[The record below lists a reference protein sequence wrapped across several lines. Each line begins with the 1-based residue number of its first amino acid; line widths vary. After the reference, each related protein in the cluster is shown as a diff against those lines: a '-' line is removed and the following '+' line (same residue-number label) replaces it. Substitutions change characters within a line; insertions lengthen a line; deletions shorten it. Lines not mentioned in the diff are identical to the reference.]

1 MDDKTLSPDQREAL
15 LATLQGRFEK
25 ATHRHPGLAWI
36 QVLAHL
42 EAHPES
48 LWPLHEMERT
58 GGEPDVVGYNADQK
72 KPEKDR
78 LGVLAV
84 FLAKS
89 PYPGMNSR
97 CEARPHRSR

>member
-1 MDDKTLSPDQREAL
+1 MNDKTLSPDQREAL

-48 LWPLHEMERT
+48 LWPPTKWRGT
-58 GGEPDVVGYNADQK
+58 A
-72 KPEKDR
+72 
-78 LGVLAV
+78 A
-84 FLAKS
+84 S
-89 PYPGMNSR
+89 PMS
-97 CEARPHRSR
+97 